1 MRERLGTQ
9 SVDGKAGDEGH
20 RARPK
25 EAGRPKSDC
34 VPALPWAFREP
45 DTRSASREALAMG
58 LTRADPL
65 ETFLRPRLV
74 TELRRLTSCFS
85 APENIFGTER
95 PLSVVYSISP
105 SPQLFF
111 PPIIKFI
118 KESASG
124 LQCSKFCRHQVAP

>member
-1 MRERLGTQ
+1 MEKQ
-9 SVDGKAGDEGH
+9 VMKATEQGQRKLAD
-20 RARPK
+20 P
-25 EAGRPKSDC
+25 SQT

-111 PPIIKFI
+111 SP
-118 KESASG
+118 
-124 LQCSKFCRHQVAP
+124 HN